1 MAMVSAKG
9 QAQLCSRNMESFTL
23 ENMIVER
30 VIFAGV
36 DWIGFLGHRRTP
48 GQDEDIRNKP

>member
-9 QAQLCSRNMESFTL
+9 QAQICSRTMDSFTL

-36 DWIGFLGHRRTP
+36 DWIGFLGQRKTN
-48 GQDEDIRNKP
+48 GK